1 MPWRAKDVK
10 KLREKIVKEVVR
22 VEEAWDVYEKVR
34 ESYQDRNDAKLDDDS
49 FLDEEVKMDKVIDV
63 SNDII
68 DQFDG
73 KEEEQGEDEQSI
85 GEDLEV
91 IKHKGIN
98 FHD

>member
-91 IKHKGIN
+91 IKHKGIS